1 MVLDTPTDKRKRR
14 THTAVLDA
22 GGTLF
27 LAHGYRGTTIE
38 MLAAAAD
45 VAVSSIYA
53 NFGAGKVDVYA
64 ALAWRTALDHVEQ
77 MTAPFG
83 AVQPAHVVAESLDR
97 YIAFHRDNPL
107 ALRLLG
113 LTDVDRSESDSV
125 VEAKGKIDAA
135 LGGLVDSVTR
145 AVTDAGA
152 DVDPRAL
159 VLNAWAGMN
168 GAVSLRQRRIVDQ
181 PMLDAMLAITRAD
194 MLRHLKG
201 ASDET
206 R

>member
-1 MVLDTPTDKRKRR
+1 MVLETPTDKRKRR
-14 THTAVLDA
+14 THNAVLDA
-22 GGTLF
+22 GQTLF
-27 LAHGYRGTTIE
+27 IEHGYRGTTIE
-38 MLAAAAD
+38 MLAATAD

-64 ALAWRTALDHVEQ
+64 ALAWRTALAHVEQ
-77 MTAPFG
+77 MSAPVD
-83 AVQPAHVVAESLDR
+83 AVDPVRVVAEFLDR
-97 YIAFHRDNPL
+97 YIAFHRGSPL

-113 LTDVDRSESDSV
+113 LTDVDKSESETV
-125 VEAKGKIDAA
+125 GAAKAKIDRA
-135 LGGLVDSVTR
+135 LGGLIDSVTH
-145 AVTDAGA
+145 AVTDAGS

-159 VLNAWAGMN
+159 VLNAWAAMN

-194 MLRHLKG
+194 MLRHLNG
-201 ASDET
+201 TSDEA

>member
-1 MVLDTPTDKRKRR
+1 MVLDTPSDKRKRR

-22 GGTLF
+22 GRTLF
-27 LAHGYRGTTIE
+27 LEHGYRGTTID

-77 MTAPFG
+77 MTAPFD
-83 AVQPAHVVAESLDR
+83 AVEPAQVVAESLDR

-113 LTDVDRSESDSV
+113 LTDVDKSESDSV
-125 VEAKGKIDAA
+125 VEAKTKIDAA
-135 LGGLVDSVTR
+135 LGGLIDSVTR
-145 AVTDAGA
+145 AVADAGA

-181 PMLDAMLAITRAD
+181 PMLDAMFAITRAD

-201 ASDET
+201 ATDET

>member
-22 GGTLF
+22 GETLF
-27 LAHGYRGTTIE
+27 LRHGYRGTTIE

-53 NFGAGKVDVYA
+53 NFGAGKADVYT
-64 ALAWRTALDHVEQ
+64 ALAWRTALTHVEQ
-77 MTAPFG
+77 MSAPVD
-83 AVQPAHVVAESLDR
+83 ADDPVRVVAEFLDR
-97 YIAFHRDNPL
+97 YIAFHRGSPM
-107 ALRLLG
+107 ALRLLA
-113 LTDVDRSESDSV
+113 LTDVDESESETV
-125 VEAKGKIDAA
+125 GEAKIRIDTA

-145 AVTDAGA
+145 AVTDAGS

-159 VLNAWAGMN
+159 VLNAWAAMN

-181 PMLDAMLAITRAD
+181 PMLDAMLAITRDD
-194 MLRHLKG
+194 MLRHLTG
-201 ASDET
+201 TFDEN

>member
-1 MVLDTPTDKRKRR
+1 MVLDTPIDKRRRR

-22 GGTLF
+22 GRMLF
-27 LAHGYRGTTIE
+27 LEHGYRGTTIE
-38 MLAAAAD
+38 MLAATAD

-64 ALAWRTALDHVEQ
+64 ALAWRTALTHVEQ
-77 MTAPFG
+77 MSAPVD
-83 AVQPAHVVAESLDR
+83 AAEPVRVVAEFLDR
-97 YIAFHRDNPL
+97 YIAFHRDSPL

-113 LTDVDRSESDSV
+113 LTDVDKSESETV
-125 VEAKGKIDAA
+125 GEAKEKIDRA
-135 LGGLVDSVTR
+135 LAGLIDSVTR
-145 AVTDAGA
+145 AVTDAGS

-159 VLNAWAGMN
+159 VLNAWAAMN

-181 PMLDAMLAITRAD
+181 PMLDAMLEITRAD

-201 ASDET
+201 ASDEA

>member
-1 MVLDTPTDKRKRR
+1 MVLETPTDKRKRR
-14 THTAVLDA
+14 THNAVLDA
-22 GGTLF
+22 GQTLF
-27 LAHGYRGTTIE
+27 LEHGYRGTTIE
-38 MLAAAAD
+38 MLAATAD

-64 ALAWRTALDHVEQ
+64 ALAWRTALAHVEQ
-77 MTAPFG
+77 MSAP
-83 AVQPAHVVAESLDR
+83 VDPVRVVAEFLDR
-97 YIAFHRDNPL
+97 YIAFHRGSPL

-113 LTDVDRSESDSV
+113 LTDVDKSESETV
-125 VEAKGKIDAA
+125 GAAKAKIDRA
-135 LGGLVDSVTR
+135 LGGLIDSVTH
-145 AVTDAGA
+145 AVTDAGS

-159 VLNAWAGMN
+159 VLNAWAAMN

-194 MLRHLKG
+194 MLRHLNG
-201 ASDET
+201 VSDAT

>member
-1 MVLDTPTDKRKRR
+1 MVLETPTDKRKRR
-14 THTAVLDA
+14 THNAVLDA
-22 GGTLF
+22 GQTLF
-27 LAHGYRGTTIE
+27 LEHGYRGTTIE
-38 MLAAAAD
+38 MLAATAD

-64 ALAWRTALDHVEQ
+64 ALAWRTALAHVEQ
-77 MTAPFG
+77 MSAP
-83 AVQPAHVVAESLDR
+83 VDPVRVVAEFLDR
-97 YIAFHRDNPL
+97 YIAFHRGSPL

-113 LTDVDRSESDSV
+113 LTDVDKSESETVSA
-125 VEAKGKIDAA
+125 AKAKIDRA
-135 LGGLVDSVTR
+135 LGGLIDSVTH
-145 AVTDAGA
+145 AVTDAGS

-159 VLNAWAGMN
+159 VLNAWAAMN

-194 MLRHLKG
+194 MLRHLNG
-201 ASDET
+201 VSDAT